1 MDYFQRM
8 PDRFPSW
15 SYYGALDDVDQDAHE
30 ALERAAESFL
40 PHRQQPVRTARRGRP
55 PRIPRAPRAG
65 D

>member
-1 MDYFQRM
+1 MDYSHQM
-8 PDRFPSW
+8 LDRFPSR

-40 PHRQQPVRTARRGRP
+40 PHQQPVRTARRGRP
-55 PRIPRAPRAG
+55 PRIPQPPRAG